1 MSNYWVT
8 NYFSPPT
15 VSGGDVI
22 PPAAPVLTF
31 VGATATTFIV
41 HVDVPAAD
49 HTQTVVYIGP
59 KGGPSSDNTTVVADG
74 NVTFTGLTAG
84 TEYWVV
90 AHSEDA
96 EPNNSVP
103 SNVVLE
109 FTPAVA
115 ASPVDG
121 RRLIIPIRKRAFK
134 FAPFIESIGTS
145 LNLDLFSIEF
155 ELKPIRGNLT

>member
-15 VSGGDVI
+15 VSGGDTT

-31 VGATATTFIV
+31 VGTTSTTFIV

-49 HTQTVVYIGP
+49 HTQTIVYIGP
-59 KGGPSSDNTTVVADG
+59 KGSASTANQTVTVDG

-90 AHSEDA
+90 AYSEDA
-96 EPNNSVP
+96 EPNNSIP

-109 FTPAVA
+109 FTPAVIT
-115 ASPVDG
+115 SPVDG

-155 ELKPIRGNLT
+155 ELEPIRGQLT